1 MGKAVKFIKH
11 KVAHH
16 FDSAEQEFEATKLAM
31 WAFLVTEVL
40 FFGGL
45 FVAYFMFR
53 YLYPE
58 MFIDAH
64 HHLSWKM
71 GALNTVVLIT
81 SSLTMALAIRYVQ
94 VNKPKV
100 ALVHLTLT
108 FLFACTFLVIKYF

>member
-1 MGKAVKFIKH
+1 MGNAVNFIKH

-16 FDSAEQEFEATKLAM
+16 FDNADQEFEATKLAM

-81 SSLTMALAIRYVQ
+81 SSFTVVMAVRSAQ
-94 VNKPKV
+94 VSQQRQ
-100 ALVHLTLT
+100 TLMYLLIT
-108 FLFACTFLVIKYF
+108 INL